1 MAHTGKKRNVYEVWW
16 GKLKERDYLE
26 YRGLGGRVIV
36 KYIIKDIFCEG
47 LGWIDLAEGTDKWWP
62 ILNTI
67 MKF

>member
-1 MAHTGKKRNVYEVWW
+1 M
-16 GKLKERDYLE
+16 E

-36 KYIIKDIFCEG
+36 KYIIKEIFCEG

>member
-1 MAHTGKKRNVYEVWW
+1 
-16 GKLKERDYLE
+16 
-26 YRGLGGRVIV
+26 V
-36 KYIIKDIFCEG
+36 KYIIKEIFCEG